1 MIAINGVILIHHILV
16 AESKFC
22 GELTKS
28 PVSEFPTES
37 CSDGSKTES
46 PHQSSG
52 SREETP
58 LWGFSAFWAK
68 NQERNDTM
76 KKIAYVREIPAQQ
89 TNLPKEVID
98 TITDIATVLDN
109 EYGNDRDVNGGN
121 GGYILIIEDKEEL
134 YKLTDI
140 YIDIDTII
148 PEYVD
153 RIQVRGGQ
161 HYTNTLLILGSDFT
175 ISLVMPLEVTPERFI
190 TEYPGEGWQE

>member
-1 MIAINGVILIHHILV
+1 
-16 AESKFC
+16 
-22 GELTKS
+22 
-28 PVSEFPTES
+28 
-37 CSDGSKTES
+37 
-46 PHQSSG
+46 
-52 SREETP
+52 
-58 LWGFSAFWAK
+58 
-68 NQERNDTM
+68 M

-161 HYTNTLLILGSDFT
+161 DYTNTLLILGSDFT
-175 ISLVMPLEVTPERFI
+175 ISLFMPLEMTPIRFI
-190 TEYPGEGWQE
+190 TEYAGEGWQE